1 MKKSKTF
8 FLLIQLLLIV
18 VIATGCWNYREINRL
33 SIVAGLAIDKGKNN
47 KYLFSVEIV
56 NVKTGGVEPNI
67 SSEIISVE
75 GESWFDAARNAIKV
89 SGKRLYFSHT
99 KIVIISKEIAEDG
112 LIQILDWLNRD
123 AETRLTIKVMVSK
136 EKTAEEVL
144 SSTGTTSEI
153 HSFELDNMLTAQP
166 SVPKFPNVMLS
177 ELINNLAGKGIS
189 TTLPAIKIAT
199 YAGKRKAEL
208 GGTAVFKRD
217 KLVGFLNEEETQEM
231 LFVKNKI
238 KSGIIVS
245 KNLLDDKKT
254 SLVFE
259 IFKSKTQIK
268 PEYSNG
274 ELLMNIHIATS
285 VSIGEQG
292 TTKNYIDEKGRKIAK
307 TVTEKNMEKEIQKL
321 IKRVQ
326 EDYNADIFGFGKIV
340 MYEKPELWRK
350 MEKNWDEEFKKVG
363 VNIDVELNVKNSG
376 ISKKPITVGD

>member
-8 FLLIQLLLIV
+8 FLIIQLLLIV

-56 NVKTGGVEPNI
+56 NVKAGGVEPII
-67 SSEIISVE
+67 SSEIVSVE

-99 KIVIISKEIAEDG
+99 KIVIVSKEIAEDG

-144 SSTGTTSEI
+144 SSPGTTSEI
-153 HSFELDNMLTAQP
+153 NSFELDNMLTAQP

-189 TTLPAIKIAT
+189 ATLPAIKIAT

-245 KNLLDDKKT
+245 KNLLDDKKA

-274 ELLMNIHIATS
+274 KLLMDIHIAS
-285 VSIGEQG
+285 FVSIGEQG

-326 EDYNADIFGFGKIV
+326 EDYDADIFGFGKIV
-340 MYEKPELWRK
+340 MQEKPELWRK
-350 MEKNWDEEFKKVG
+350 MEKNWDEEFKKID
-363 VNIDVELNVKNSG
+363 VNIGVELNVKNSG